1 MKKNYYS
8 AYNPG
13 DFDWA
18 KFYNLMYCPPLLI
31 ADDYSNQLDES
42 KGQIVIPS
50 NFNQENKLIEKDE
63 FLHLSEEAKEVVMTI
78 LDTPDELV
86 GMLTTTKTGK
96 FCKRYVKRF
105 FKMTKKWNQKKTDRI
120 FNELEMYVNSL

>member
-18 KFYNLMYCPPLLI
+18 KFYNLMYLPPLMI
-31 ADDYSNQLDES
+31 VDDCSKHPEES
-42 KGQIVIPS
+42 KGQIVLPS
-50 NFNQENKLIEKDE
+50 ILNQEKKLIKKDD
-63 FLHLSEEAKEVVMTI
+63 FAHLSEEAKEIIMTI

-86 GMLTTTKTGK
+86 EILTTTKTGK
-96 FCKRYVKRF
+96 FCKRHIRRF
-105 FKMTKKWNQKKTDRI
+105 FRMSKKWNQKKTERI
-120 FNELEMYVNSL
+120 FNELAEYVNGL

>member
-18 KFYNLMYCPPLLI
+18 KFYNLMYRPLLI
-31 ADDYSNQLDES
+31 VDDYSKQSEEL
-42 KGQIVIPS
+42 KGQIVIS
-50 NFNQENKLIEKDE
+50 SSLNQEKKLIEKDE

-86 GMLTTTKTGK
+86 GMLTTTKTRK

-120 FNELEMYVNSL
+120 FNELESYVNSL

>member
-18 KFYNLMYCPPLLI
+18 KFYNLMYRPLLI
-31 ADDYSNQLDES
+31 VDDYSKQPGES
-42 KGQIVIPS
+42 KGQIVLS
-50 NFNQENKLIEKDE
+50 SDFNQEKKLIEKDN
-63 FLHLSEEAKEVVMTI
+63 FSHLSEEAKEIIMTI
-78 LDTPDELV
+78 MDTPDELI

-96 FCKRYVKRF
+96 FCKRHIKRF
-105 FKMTKKWNQKKTDRI
+105 FRMTKKWNQKKTERI
-120 FNELEMYVNSL
+120 FNELAEYVNGL